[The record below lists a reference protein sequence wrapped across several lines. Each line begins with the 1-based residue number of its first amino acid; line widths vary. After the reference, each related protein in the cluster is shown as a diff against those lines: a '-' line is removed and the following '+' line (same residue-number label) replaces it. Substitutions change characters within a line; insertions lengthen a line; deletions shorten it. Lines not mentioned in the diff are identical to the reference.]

1 MVAPMSKD
9 YASGRTPPAPPAPD
23 TRLVRAREV
32 FVHLDEED
40 EIGVDIGGE
49 RFVAPRVALAVLDA
63 FAAPRTVAEVVAA
76 VADPGTERAREALEA
91 IAELAHNAVLVSPE
105 KRPGVTTR
113 GWMKPS
119 IHINM
124 LDDRARTNGFCH
136 ALRQLVKPED
146 VVVDIGTGTGVL
158 ATCAAMAGAR
168 KVFAVES
175 SGIGEIA
182 ERVFAANGV
191 SDRVTLFRER
201 STNVS
206 LPERGNILVTETI
219 GNDPL
224 DEQMLEIVTD
234 AKKRLLVPG
243 ARIIP
248 SKMEIFAIAVDVPR
262 SILDRHVFTPRKLQA
277 YREAYGI
284 DFSPLTEHRLS
295 PADPIMLEGRDVATW
310 PLAPPLLLASI
321 DLEGEF
327 DPAISAQG
335 EIVVSRDTQNL
346 GVLLA
351 FRAVLAPGITLS
363 TLPDECDP
371 LNHWAHALFPA
382 FACPSL
388 EKGASVSIDYWYE
401 RSLTGMRISK
411 T

>member
-1 MVAPMSKD
+1 MVASMPSEH
-9 YASGRTPPAPPAPD
+9 ASGRTPPAPPAPE
-23 TRLVRAREV
+23 TVLVRAREV
-32 FVHLDEED
+32 IVRLAEED
-40 EIGVDIGGE
+40 EIAVDIGGE
-49 RFVAPRVALAVLDA
+49 RFVAPRVALAILDA
-63 FAAPRTVAEVVAA
+63 FATPRTVKEVVAA
-76 VADPGTERAREALEA
+76 VAAAGSERSHEALDC
-91 IAELAHNAVLVSPE
+91 IAELLENAVLVAPE
-105 KRPGVTTR
+105 KRAGITTR

-124 LDDRARTNGFCH
+124 LDDRARTSGFCH
-136 ALRQLVKPED
+136 ALRQTVKPDD

-175 SGIGEIA
+175 SGIGELA

-191 SDRVTLFRER
+191 ADRVTLVRER

-206 LPERGNILVTETI
+206 LPERGTVLVTETI

-234 AKKRLLVPG
+234 AKKRLLHPG

-248 SKMEIFAIAVDVPR
+248 AKLEIFAVAVDVPR

-277 YREAYGI
+277 YRDAYGI
-284 DFSPLTEHRLS
+284 DFSPLVEHRLS
-295 PADPIMLEGRDVATW
+295 PSDPVMLEGRDVATW

-321 DLEGEF
+321 DLEGDF
-327 DPAISAQG
+327 DPAISSQG
-335 EIVVSRDTQNL
+335 EITVSRDTQNL

-351 FRAVLAPGITLS
+351 FRAVLAPGIVLS

-371 LNHWAHALFPA
+371 TNHWAHALFPA

-388 EKGASVSIDYWYE
+388 EKGARVSIDYWYE
-401 RSLTGMRISK
+401 RGLTGMRISK
-411 T
+411 G